1 MDNQDNLDNVAG
13 RDDAASLNPPTGY
26 EKKLAGEKGA
36 DKLEGKVEG
45 LGKPRLLASYAIAP
59 GVGYECAFIRIFTR

>member
-1 MDNQDNLDNVAG
+1 MDNADNVDNVAG

-45 LGKPRLLASYAIAP
+45 LGSKGRFRTADVIDDREGQVSEPY
-59 GVGYECAFIRIFTR
+59 

>member
-1 MDNQDNLDNVAG
+1 MDNPDNIDNVAG

-45 LGKPRLLASYAIAP
+45 LGSKGRFRASDVIDDREGQVSEPY
-59 GVGYECAFIRIFTR
+59 